1 MVGIDNAK
9 SWYGLI
15 EYEMDYLVA
24 PTLSKAIAI
33 VRERTALEETVDVK
47 EFRSMM
53 SDMKIDEHEATLVV
67 DDCTLIWN
75 IILGSGPGKFR

>member
-1 MVGIDNAK
+1 MVAIDNAK

-33 VRERTALEETVDVK
+33 VRERTALEDTVDVK
-47 EFRSMM
+47 EFCSMM
-53 SDMKIDEHEATLVV
+53 SDMKIDGHEATLVV
-67 DDCTLIWN
+67 DDCMLIWN
-75 IILGSGPGKFR
+75 INLGSGPGKFR